1 MGAGTV
7 AAGDEGILALRNGC
21 KRIQNGSC
29 LLNTGRV
36 RRRSA
41 QDEIVI
47 QEGNALCF
55 EAIYSAGEA
64 LFNKGFF
71 LALGMD
77 QNQVGIAELGGR
89 DCLAGTGRL
98 DFHSVAIGALEDGQ
112 QIAQQ
117 TRVFH
122 RSGGGKADD
131 LCLFGSGRNLTCI
144 NRGTVLDVEQIL
156 TVLLKAIVCGQV
168 QRFLGQEPL
177 DEGIR
182 TGGIHRNVSDRV
194 AVSIHKR
201 RLGIYGDNGV
211 GVEHLVVG
219 FLQNA
224 GIHHKTGLG
233 GNLSGGFRRGSR
245 CGGSGSLSG
254 SLRLSRLAC
263 AAGKKT
269 KHHGKKQQHGQ
280 NLFHCLTS

>member
-1 MGAGTV
+1 MHLLCHHQTCAHTGVCRDVPLRVGSEGLCLLRDTQVSGHRDSSLVWVPEPSPREMKGYSPSAM
-7 AAGDEGILALRNGC
+7 AANASRTG
-21 KRIQNGSC
+21 C

-64 LFNKGFF
+64 LFNKRLLPGFWHGPESGQHCRTWRQR
-71 LALGMD
+71 LPCRYR
-77 QNQVGIAELGGR
+77 Q
-89 DCLAGTGRL
+89 TGLPQCSHRCSRRWAA
-98 DFHSVAIGALEDGQ
+98 DS
-112 QIAQQ
+112 QQ

-144 NRGTVLDVEQIL
+144 NRGTILDVEQIL
-156 TVLLKAIVCGQV
+156 TVLFKAIVCGQV

-201 RLGIYGDNGV
+201 RLGI
-211 GVEHLVVG
+211 L
-219 FLQNA
+219 
-224 GIHHKTGLG
+224 
-233 GNLSGGFRRGSR
+233 RR
-245 CGGSGSLSG
+245 
-254 SLRLSRLAC
+254 
-263 AAGKKT
+263 
-269 KHHGKKQQHGQ
+269 
-280 NLFHCLTS
+280 